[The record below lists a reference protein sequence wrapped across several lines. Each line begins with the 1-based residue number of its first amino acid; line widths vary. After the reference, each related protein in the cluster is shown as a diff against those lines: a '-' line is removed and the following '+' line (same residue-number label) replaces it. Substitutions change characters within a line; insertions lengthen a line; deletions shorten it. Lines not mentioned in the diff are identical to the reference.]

1 MGRERTLR
9 TYFRA
14 VTHTVAHM
22 GLVNTPGSPPCPPS
36 SSGRTWP
43 VHHSARNSSL
53 APPGPTHRQSRQTPL
68 VPTGLGTAMQTHSSS
83 GQCSHVLW
91 EENKKSG
98 VLSVVVVA
106 LFEVLQ
112 EE

>member
-1 MGRERTLR
+1 M
-9 TYFRA
+9 
-14 VTHTVAHM
+14 
-22 GLVNTPGSPPCPPS
+22 NT
-36 SSGRTWP
+36 
-43 VHHSARNSSL
+43 
-53 APPGPTHRQSRQTPL
+53 QSRQTPL

-98 VLSVVVVA
+98 VVFVVVVA

-112 EE
+112 EKKKMLAGSLAVSSVH